1 MIFRAPFP
9 DVTIPE
15 VPITAFV
22 LQNAKGLG
30 SKPALIDGP
39 TGRVITYADLA
50 ESVSR
55 AATGLHARGFKKG
68 DVFAILSPNVP
79 EYAIAFHGV
88 ASLGGI
94 TCTVNPLYTEQEIA
108 HQLKDSGAR
117 FLVTI
122 PQCLRKANS
131 AAALGTNIEEVFV
144 FVDDGSDDDAGG
156 ANRAGVE
163 QPGLYEAHGRRPLC
177 ELADAV

>member
-15 VPITAFV
+15 VPITPFV
-22 LQNAKGLG
+22 LQDAKGRG
-30 SKPALIDGP
+30 NKPALIDGP

-55 AATGLHARGFKKG
+55 AAAGLHARGFKKG

-94 TCTVNPLYTEQEIA
+94 SCTVNPMYIEQEIA
-108 HQLKDSGAR
+108 H
-117 FLVTI
+117 
-122 PQCLRKANS
+122 
-131 AAALGTNIEEVFV
+131 
-144 FVDDGSDDDAGG
+144 
-156 ANRAGVE
+156 
-163 QPGLYEAHGRRPLC
+163 
-177 ELADAV
+177 